1 MPKMLPQSSPG
12 FLIFGHRGAAG
23 LAPENTLWSFAR
35 AVELGVDGIEMDV
48 RMCGKRAV
56 VIHDVDVDRTTDGS
70 GPVAEHSFSALRN
83 LDAGCGQTIPTLQEA
98 LESLPREVMVNIE
111 LKGPDTGEP
120 VAEIVHR
127 QLDDDRRSRL
137 VVSSF
142 DYAEL
147 AASAAA
153 VPRWRALHSSGAG
166 PLDCWVPRDSCPPG
180 RSTSR
185 IGRRRRNGWRKC
197 VAGVADAW
205 STPSTTRNAGG
216 SFGPGA
222 STGCS
227 PTIRIASCRSDPC
240 GRPRRRLG
248 FARRDDLEERANG
261 HPFRTSPSSP
271 VRGAVRSCQK

>member
-23 LAPENTLWSFAR
+23 LAPENTLGSFAR

-111 LKGPDTGEP
+111 LKGPGTGEP

-147 AASAAA
+147 ARFRSRRPEVACAPLAW
-153 VPRWRALHSSGAG
+153 RWSVGLLRHRE
-166 PLDCWVPRDSCPPG
+166 PSCRRG

-185 IGRRRRNGWRKC
+185 IERRPRIGWRKVRSWGC
-197 VAGVADAW
+197 RCLVYTVNDPERGRLLRSWGVAGLFTDF
-205 STPSTTRNAGG
+205 PDR
-216 SFGPGA
+216 FLP
-222 STGCS
+222 
-227 PTIRIASCRSDPC
+227 
-240 GRPRRRLG
+240 
-248 FARRDDLEERANG
+248 
-261 HPFRTSPSSP
+261 
-271 VRGAVRSCQK
+271 